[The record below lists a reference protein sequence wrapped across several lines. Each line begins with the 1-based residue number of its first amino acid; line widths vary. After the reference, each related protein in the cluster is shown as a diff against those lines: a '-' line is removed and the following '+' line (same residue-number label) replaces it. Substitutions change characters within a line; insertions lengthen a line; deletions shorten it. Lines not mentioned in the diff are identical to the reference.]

1 MTIGIAFIISGLCIS
16 LLLNIIYFSKKRI
29 DSYETKLYGYLIS
42 TNLIGLIME
51 FICSIIYNVTSNE
64 FILDILVKTYMLILI
79 GWAILFLYYV
89 LILCLKKYDEHRDK
103 LKIIT
108 NSFMVIISFIM
119 YLLLD
124 VNHIKEEGIIYANGI
139 GVYATYI
146 VTSSI
151 ATFMLIMLL
160 VNIKKLN
167 RTKTIPLF
175 MFILLGLIVTALQL
189 NNPELLMVTAMEA
202 YVMLLMYFT
211 IENPDIK
218 LINELNLA
226 KEQAEKANHAK
237 TDFLSNMSH
246 EIRTP
251 LNAIVGFSEALKEEN
266 LPEHVKGEVND
277 IISASE
283 SLLDIVNGILD
294 ISKIEANK
302 LEIVNTEYRIQKI
315 FNDLISLTKV
325 RIGEKPIEFRVKID
339 PTIPPIL
346 YGDYSRLKQIILNIL
361 TNAAKYT
368 KEGFI
373 EFKVDSIRKD
383 DVCRLIISVE
393 DSGAGIK
400 PENIEKLFTKF
411 ERFEN
416 KNTTIEGTGLGLA
429 ITKKL
434 VELMNGKIVAQSVY
448 GKGSKFTI
456 ALDQRIVNK
465 EESEIETT
473 ITVFENLDL
482 NDKKVLVVDD
492 NLINIKVAVRL
503 LQTYNLQIESVTSGF
518 ECIEKINSG
527 VKYDLVLLD
536 DMMPKMSGVET
547 LQKLKENP
555 NYDIP
560 TIALTANA
568 ISGMKEKYL
577 ENGFDDYLSKPIEKP
592 ELYRVINKF
601 LNKK

>member
-89 LILCLKKYDEHRDK
+89 LILCLKKYDEHRGK

-124 VNHIKEEGIIYANGI
+124 VNHIKKEGIIYANGI

-266 LPEHVKGEVND
+266 LPDHVKGEVND

-393 DSGAGIK
+393 DSGVGIK

-527 VKYDLVLLD
+527 VRYDLVLLD

>member
-393 DSGAGIK
+393 DSGVGIK